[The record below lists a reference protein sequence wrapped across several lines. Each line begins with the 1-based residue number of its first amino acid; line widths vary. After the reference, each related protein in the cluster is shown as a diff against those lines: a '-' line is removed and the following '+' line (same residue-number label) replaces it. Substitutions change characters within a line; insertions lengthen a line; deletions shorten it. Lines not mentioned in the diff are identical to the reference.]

1 MMHAKQVNNDI
12 LGVEVIIFFASL
24 FFHNILVN
32 SESDNKSLIKLGSL
46 LKVNGICSKFKSIIF
61 SPSDIQ

>member
-1 MMHAKQVNNDI
+1 MHAKQVNNDI

-46 LKVNGICSKFKSIIF
+46 LKLMVCVQNLNL
-61 SPSDIQ
+61 